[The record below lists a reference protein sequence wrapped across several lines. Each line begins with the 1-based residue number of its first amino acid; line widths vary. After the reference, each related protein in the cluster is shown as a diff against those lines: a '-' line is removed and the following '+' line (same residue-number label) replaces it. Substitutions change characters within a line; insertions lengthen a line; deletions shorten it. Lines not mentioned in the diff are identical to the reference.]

1 MVMVEK
7 LEVVV
12 VMAEVVE
19 VVVVMMT
26 KSSSCESRPE
36 RERERSRRCVS
47 HRDGGILMGNRLIR
61 PTTTRRINEEPLPS
75 STITL

>member
-1 MVMVEK
+1 MITMVVMVEVVVVMVEK

-12 VMAEVVE
+12 VVAEVVE

-36 RERERSRRCVS
+36 REREK
-47 HRDGGILMGNRLIR
+47 
-61 PTTTRRINEEPLPS
+61 
-75 STITL
+75 